1 MESAPQSTI
10 THNAVIE
17 FASDLFLFPTPRLSP
32 RERRAH
38 KKRALPCPK
47 GRPQIGRDLAKII
60 PRAQRREGRKRSISP
75 CICSETGAFRQN
87 ARNGYRTGAG
97 ARCPCPVRPRIGGAP
112 DRRGP
117 FRSRSRPPSEALLLA
132 RKPQRRPRGPYIESR
147 SRRRRP

>member
-60 PRAQRREGRKRSISP
+60 PPAQRCEGRKRSIQP

-87 ARNGYRTGAG
+87 ARNGYRTGAA
-97 ARCPCPVRPRIGGAP
+97 ARYPCPAHPGTVGTTY
-112 DRRGP
+112 RR
-117 FRSRSRPPSEALLLA
+117 
-132 RKPQRRPRGPYIESR
+132 
-147 SRRRRP
+147 